1 MKEMTG
7 KDNHNS
13 SGVVGVTFGILS
25 LVAFLIPV
33 LALILAI
40 IGFFFS
46 WNQKKCMPNSWSKAG
61 LWLCG
66 IGIVLGVTWN
76 IYYIVGIVKFASQ
89 YQEQIQGLQ
98 GLSQQAGAIDPSA
111 YANYGN

>member
-1 MKEMTG
+1 MKEMVG

-40 IGFFFS
+40 IGFFFA
-46 WNQKKCMPNSWSKAG
+46 WNQKKKMPNPWSKAG

-66 IGIVLGVTWN
+66 IGIVLGITWN
-76 IYYIVGIVKFASQ
+76 VYYVVSAAKFVAQ
-89 YQEQIQGLQ
+89 YQNQIQ
-98 GLSQQAGAIDPSA
+98 GLSQQAGAVDPSA